1 MKKSIFIS
9 LFFILYSLQSNA
21 QALDY
26 HNVITIILNDGTQV
40 VLYGKA
46 GEERMSKIIAGLSL
60 SENYNYEVR
69 HYISAR
75 TNNVKTTINNGEQQN
90 LYLNSGLA
98 PIRYLDDY
106 YFTGEYFY
114 LPANLKLSKKAD
126 GTPEF
131 LFMKYTTEQRADAG
145 GAQGAIM
152 HFLMEWGLTPAQE
165 QEAQEK
171 LRLKIKDLKNSTVF
185 GNKFDRVVPEKAVI
199 AGPVK
204 LNSSAPGDNSFRII
218 SAILNDKSTA
228 PVLVTSGQSPAL
240 PGQKIAVAS
249 KLDKYGAQLLA
260 ATFEKSR
267 SITDV
272 SLELRFKYKVLMPGI
287 KGQMRIDW
295 ESVEKVLE
303 ESKKSKA
310 KIDVGGV
317 KTESDIELSAFMSQA
332 LNSKAVEIT
341 ITDYGGNDKDD
352 LRKSVLEAFM
362 STFSSSI
369 SSAGQDSENSENEE
383 SSIPNPQQVPQSGE
397 SVIDAQKVAITKFK
411 SRMRKGIE
419 VINLN
424 YRMATTEEVVI
435 TENLGS
441 WYDGVKNNKKC
452 VNSVNLNDPFFSHRD
467 IHFILDNK
475 VKDVFENEV
484 NYVTVNVRKK
494 RSAGNPFQEQL
505 TIDSKYLKENGA
517 RASLTYARGED
528 KNPDNYEYKTQ
539 WSLRG
544 GKLFP
549 ENPEWTKGDWQGVQ
563 LTCPMVPRT
572 IQFESDLD
580 ELKQMGIVRATLQ
593 LRYMKYGV
601 ERETNIPM
609 TVSQGKALVESQVFI
624 DEDTPGYAYRL
635 ILTHKE
641 KGKLALDWDT
651 KLNDD
656 YVYAIIPKKL
666 KDNDEGIWKK
676 VLESAKA
683 IAEPDADGTVK
694 LQDRI
699 LDKFIKVLKVF
710 TGDK

>member
-1 MKKSIFIS
+1 MKKINLVI
-9 LFFILYSLQSNA
+9 LFCLLVQFAFS

-26 HNVITIILNDGTQV
+26 HNVITVILNDGTQV

-46 GEERMSKIIAGLSL
+46 GEDRIEKYVGGIQLSDD
-60 SENYNYEVR
+60 YDYGVR
-69 HYISAR
+69 HYINASANN
-75 TNNVKTTINNGEQQN
+75 TNTTIDFGTSHR
-90 LYLNSGLA
+90 LKLNSGLA
-98 PIRYLDDY
+98 PIKYLDDY

-114 LPANLKLSKKAD
+114 LPTNLRLSKRND
-126 GTPEF
+126 GKNTPEF
-131 LFMKYTTEQRADAG
+131 LFMKYTTEQRTDAG

-152 HFLMEWGLTPAQE
+152 HFLMEWGLTPEQE
-165 QEAQEK
+165 KEAQEK
-171 LRLKIKDLKNSTVF
+171 LRLKIKDLKASAVFNS
-185 GNKFDRVVPEKAVI
+185 KFDRVVPEKAVI
-199 AGPVK
+199 AGPAK
-204 LNSSAPGDNSFRII
+204 LNSAGENSFRII

-228 PVLVTSGQSPAL
+228 PSMVCSGQSPAL
-240 PGQKIAVAS
+240 PGQKVAVAA

-260 ATFEKSR
+260 ATFEKNR

-295 ESVEKVLE
+295 ESVQKVLE
-303 ESKKSKA
+303 DNSKAKA
-310 KIDVGGV
+310 KIDLNGV
-317 KTESDIELSAFMSQA
+317 KTESNIDLNAFMDQA
-332 LNSKAVEIT
+332 INSKAVEIT

-362 STFSSSI
+362 SSFSSAI
-369 SSAGQDSENSENEE
+369 SSAGEEKDDTDENNT
-383 SSIPNPQQVPQSGE
+383 PNNTPPAANDYST
-397 SVIDAQKVAITKFK
+397 IDAKLVSVRKFK

-424 YRMATTEEVVI
+424 YRMATTEEAVL
-435 TENLGS
+435 TENLGA
-441 WYDGVKNNKKC
+441 WYDGVRNNKAC
-452 VNSVNLNDPFFSHRD
+452 VSTVNLNDPFFSHRD
-467 IHFILDNK
+467 IYFILDNK

-494 RSAGNPFQEQL
+494 RSSGNPFQEQI
-505 TIDSKYLKENGA
+505 TIDNKYLKDNGA

-528 KNPDNYEYKTQ
+528 KNPDMYEYKSQ

-549 ENPEWTKGDWQGVQ
+549 ENPEWVKGDWQGVQ
-563 LTCPMVPRT
+563 LSCPMVPRT
-572 IQFESDLD
+572 IQFEADLE

-601 ERETNIPM
+601 ERESNIPM
-609 TVSQGKALVESQVFI
+609 TVSQGKALVEEKLFI

-635 ILTHKE
+635 VLTHKE
-641 KGKLALDWDT
+641 KGKVALDWDT

-666 KDNDEGIWKK
+666 KEGDDVIWKK
-676 VLESAKA
+676 VLDAAKV
-683 IAEPDADGTVK
+683 ITEPDANGVVK

-699 LDKFIKVLKVF
+699 LDRFIKVLKVV
-710 TGDK
+710 TGQK

>member
-1 MKKSIFIS
+1 MNKINIAILFCLLAQIS
-9 LFFILYSLQSNA
+9 FS

-26 HNVITIILNDGTQV
+26 HNVITVILNDGTQV

-46 GEERMSKIIAGLSL
+46 GEERITKAIAGLSL

-69 HYISAR
+69 HYIGAR
-75 TNNVKTTINNGEQQN
+75 VNTTSTQINNRAKQN
-90 LYLNSGLA
+90 LHLNSGIA

-114 LPANLKLSKKAD
+114 LPANLRLSKKAD

-145 GAQGAIM
+145 GYQGAIM

-171 LRLKIKDLKNSTVF
+171 LRAKIKDLKASAVF
-185 GNKFDRVVPEKAVI
+185 GSKFDKILPEKVVI
-199 AGPVK
+199 SGPVK
-204 LNSSAPGDNSFRII
+204 LNSSTQGDNSFRII

-240 PGQKIAVAS
+240 PGQKVAVAS
-249 KLDKYGAQLLA
+249 KLDKYGTQLLA
-260 ATFEKSR
+260 ATFEKNR

-287 KGQMRIDW
+287 KGQMKIDW
-295 ESVEKVLE
+295 ESVEKTLE
-303 ESKKSKA
+303 SIEKSNA
-310 KIDVGGV
+310 KINYRGI
-317 KTESDIELSAFMSQA
+317 KTESNIELEAFMSQA

-362 STFSSSI
+362 STFSSAI
-369 SSAGQDSENSENEE
+369 SSAGQDTETGEPEDVNAPSTENPPAYDYSTINAKKV
-383 SSIPNPQQVPQSGE
+383 SIN
-397 SVIDAQKVAITKFK
+397 KFK

-435 TENLGS
+435 TENLGA

-452 VNSVNLNDPFFSHRD
+452 INSVNLNDPFFSHRD

-484 NYVTVNVRKK
+484 NYVTVNVRKN
-494 RSAGNPFQEQL
+494 RSNGNPFEEQL
-505 TIDSKYLKENGA
+505 TIDNKFLKENGA
-517 RASLTYARGED
+517 RASLVYARGED
-528 KNPDNYEYKTQ
+528 RTPDMYEYKTQ

-549 ENPEWTKGDWQGVQ
+549 ENPTWIKGDWQGVQ

-572 IQFESDLD
+572 IQFEADL
-580 ELKQMGIVRATLQ
+580 EEMKQMGIVRATLQ

-609 TVSQGKALVESQVFI
+609 TVSQGKALVEGQVFI

-635 ILTHKE
+635 VMTHKE
-641 KGKLALDWDT
+641 KGKVALEWET
-651 KLNDD
+651 KINDD
-656 YVYAIIPKKL
+656 YVYASLPKKL
-666 KDNDEGIWKK
+666 TDNDAVFWGK
-676 VLESAKA
+676 VMESAKL
-683 IAEPDADGTVK
+683 ITEPEADGTVK
-694 LQDRI
+694 LGNRI
-699 LDKFIKVLKVF
+699 LDKFMKVLNVI
-710 TGDK
+710 TDKK

>member
-1 MKKSIFIS
+1 MKKIQILGLLLIAFLQNIFS
-9 LFFILYSLQSNA
+9 

-26 HNVITIILNDGTQV
+26 HNVITVILNDSTQV

-46 GEERMSKIIAGLSL
+46 SEERMTKTIPGSSL
-60 SENYNYEVR
+60 SETYNYDVR
-69 HYISAR
+69 HHWSAWGNGKS
-75 TNNVKTTINNGEQQN
+75 TSLNNAAN
-90 LYLNSGLA
+90 LNLHVESSLA

-114 LPANLKLSKKAD
+114 LPTNLQLSKRKD
-126 GTPEF
+126 DDKTPEF
-131 LFMKYTTEQRADAG
+131 LFMKYTTENRTDAG

-152 HFLMEWGLTPAQE
+152 HFLMNWGLSPE
-165 QEAQEK
+165 QEKEAQQK
-171 LRLKIKDLKNSTVF
+171 LRLKIKDLKASSIF
-185 GNKFDRVVPEKAVI
+185 GGKFDRINPDMAVI

-204 LNSSAPGDNSFRII
+204 LNTAGENSFRII
-218 SAILNDKSTA
+218 SAILNDKSMA
-228 PVLVTSGQSPAL
+228 PSTVCSGQSPAL

-267 SITDV
+267 AITDV

-295 ESVEKVLE
+295 ESVQKIIDD
-303 ESKKSKA
+303 KTKSKA
-310 KIDVGGV
+310 KIDYEGLQ
-317 KTESDIELSAFMSQA
+317 TESDIELNGFIDQA
-332 LNSKAVEIT
+332 MQSKAVEIT

-352 LRKSVLEAFM
+352 LRKTVLEAFM
-362 STFSSSI
+362 SSFSSAVSSTGQAEDAEAAEAKDGINQPTPNNDYRTVDAKSI
-369 SSAGQDSENSENEE
+369 D
-383 SSIPNPQQVPQSGE
+383 VR
-397 SVIDAQKVAITKFK
+397 KFL
-411 SRMRKGIE
+411 SRKRKGIE

-424 YRMATTEEVVI
+424 YRMATTEEAVL
-435 TENLGS
+435 TENLGT
-441 WYDGVKNNKKC
+441 WYDEVKNNKRC

-505 TIDSKYLKENGA
+505 TIDSKFLKESGA

-528 KNPDNYEYKTQ
+528 KNSDNYEYKTQ

-549 ENPEWTKGDWQGVQ
+549 ENPEWIKGDWQGVQ

-572 IQFESDLD
+572 IQFEADLE

-601 ERETNIPM
+601 ERESNIPL
-609 TVSQGKALVESQVFI
+609 TVSQGKALVEDKVFI

-635 ILTHKE
+635 IMTHKE
-641 KGKLALDWDT
+641 KGKVALDWDT

-656 YVYAIIPKKL
+656 YVYASIPKKL
-666 KDNDEGIWKK
+666 KDNDDGFWKK
-676 VLESAKA
+676 VLDSAKV

-699 LDKFIKVLKVF
+699 LDKFLKVLKVV
-710 TGDK
+710 TGTK